1 VSGLSTACWDLG
13 VASSV
18 SLDFPEFL
26 PDFPDFLPE
35 IRDFRNFCWFKL
47 ATVIVLVII
56 SISQSLLKTSKDSA
70 SRPIDFFFSQSHHT
84 NLSGFPLAT
93 FLSIFTPL
101 LLATYY
107 WLFVRSFGVGL
118 CVDVAIVFVHC
129 SSVESPLVTS
139 P

>member
-70 SRPIDFFFSQSHHT
+70 SRPIDFFFTRPPTPSCGLFLFSCDV
-84 NLSGFPLAT
+84 LSWSEIPSA
-93 FLSIFTPL
+93 
-101 LLATYY
+101 A
-107 WLFVRSFGVGL
+107 V
-118 CVDVAIVFVHC
+118 C
-129 SSVESPLVTS
+129 
-139 P
+139 